1 MSLHTRA
8 ASIFLGAACGV
19 AGVYFFTNH
28 GYARIHA
35 PALARAARPAP
46 SAAAAAPPVVSVD
59 QLPEVVMRKLTPEEL
74 TPTLIRKAD
83 EVLWKYDDAPIGS
96 EIVLEADGKSFVARF
111 EQHFHEIGGPKKP
124 WGFHKGVT
132 LYAAE

>member
-1 MSLHTRA
+1 MSLGRRA
-8 ASIFLGAACGV
+8 ATIFFGAACGV
-19 AGVYFFTNH
+19 AGVYFFTGQNYGRLH
-28 GYARIHA
+28 S
-35 PALARAARPAP
+35 PSLARAAKSTALAASAP
-46 SAAAAAPPVVSVD
+46 PPVVSVD
-59 QLPEVVMRKLTPEEL
+59 ELPKVVMRKLGPEEL
-74 TPTLIRKAD
+74 TPALIRKAD

-96 EIVLEADGKSFVARF
+96 EIVLEAEGKSFVARF

>member
-1 MSLHTRA
+1 MSLGGRA
-8 ASIFLGAACGV
+8 ASIFFGAACGV
-19 AGVYFFTNH
+19 AVVYFFT
-28 GYARIHA
+28 GPGRLRA
-35 PALARAARPAP
+35 PSLARAARPAATTAP
-46 SAAAAAPPVVSVD
+46 APPPVVSVD
-59 QLPEVVMRKLTPEEL
+59 ELPKVELRKLTPEEL
-74 TPTLIRKAD
+74 TPALIRKAD

-96 EIVLEADGKSFVARF
+96 EIVLEAEGKSFVARF